1 MEWFFNNQSPVL
13 VQVTLFEICWHFI
26 SVDDVPCLTNFAVFV
41 VDSDVSVF
49 SINISLDSHD
59 LSFVIDKH
67 IALPSEELEPS
78 SIGGSHVQVVRVTIA
93 LDGDRSGFPLV
104 RLNGLSLI
112 IQVEHLSFVGCS
124 QGLESQI
131 MSTDAFDNSVHPH
144 L

>member
-1 MEWFFNNQSPVL
+1 MEWFFNYHTPIL
-13 VQVTLFEICWHFI
+13 IEVTLLKIWWHFI
-26 SVDDVPCLTNFAVFV
+26 CVNDVPCLTSLAVLV
-41 VDSDVSVF
+41 VDSNVSVF
-49 SINISLDSHD
+49 RIDISLDSHD

-78 SIGGSHVQVVRVTIA
+78 SIGGCHVQVVRVTIA